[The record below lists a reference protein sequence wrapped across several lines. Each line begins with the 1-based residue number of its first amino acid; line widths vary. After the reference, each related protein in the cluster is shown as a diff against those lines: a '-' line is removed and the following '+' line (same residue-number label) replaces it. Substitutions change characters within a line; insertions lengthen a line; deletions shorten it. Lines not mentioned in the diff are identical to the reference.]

1 MAFQQPIQQP
11 SLRPVSAPAA
21 DQSTAAPR
29 TTCQPSED
37 DSREWILF
45 PRADSA
51 SLTKTTSTERT
62 PKTAGLSRLS
72 DFGSLNTIP
81 RSGAEQA
88 LHSDGA
94 LESDQE
100 DAELD
105 SLDDGLQAFQEPSL
119 PHRLDSFHQD
129 ASVFPRHDG
138 LGTFPA
144 SSPEGQDQIWHFERY
159 NPRKRSFAGHHRRR
173 SSVQRRL
180 EAVEENDASRVET
193 EKRERIEKWR
203 LDHSRILLDEIEKQT
218 RQRRFSVLS
227 QHSRHAETV
236 SPTVRTTDHTD
247 HTDHPLVEPQ
257 AQDPKASPVE
267 ASESM
272 IERIT
277 RRVIRDFIG
286 LDDAMMSVIYGES
299 LPEETQSVQA
309 RPSTPSPSITPAIKA
324 RSWESRL
331 LNRLA
336 RELGMLFDQ
345 LTDPTGPLNSPS
357 TSTPSH
363 ADYAGIPITERTS
376 SRTHPRGSSLLRPI
390 ISPTSPSF
398 DFNALKQTPT
408 SPTAAAADSHHASL
422 WGIEEEPA
430 HPSSSSSHNTTDPQ
444 EYWSQPP
451 NLRTV
456 FRLLHSHFTSP
467 ALRRPTTPPPNKN
480 IATTSTPDSLRRA
493 AIIRQH
499 HPLTSK
505 LSSSSNNPLNSN
517 SHYYHTASRYS
528 GSYCGSQSLRRAGGS
543 RRGGGSMTTYSMGA
557 GSSSRNFW
565 DLGGQP
571 GPGSSGVVGGGGGLG
586 MWGEV

>member
-1 MAFQQPIQQP
+1 MQQP

-21 DQSTAAPR
+21 DQSTATPR
-29 TTCQPSED
+29 TTCQPSLD

-62 PKTAGLSRLS
+62 PRTAGLSRLS
-72 DFGSLNTIP
+72 DFGSLNTVP
-81 RSGAEQA
+81 RSGPEQA

-119 PHRLDSFHQD
+119 PHRLDSLHQNT
-129 ASVFPRHDG
+129 SVFPRHDG

-203 LDHSRILLDEIEKQT
+203 LDHSKILLDEIEKQT
-218 RQRRFSVLS
+218 RQRRLSVLS
-227 QHSRHAETV
+227 QHSRPAERSST
-236 SPTVRTTDHTD
+236 TGRTTDHTD
-247 HTDHPLVEPQ
+247 HPPVETPG
-257 AQDPKASPVE
+257 QDPKPSSVE

-286 LDDAMMSVIYGES
+286 IDDAMMSVIYGES
-299 LPEETQSVQA
+299 LPEQTQSVQA
-309 RPSTPSPSITPAIKA
+309 GSSTSLPSITPAIKA

-345 LTDPTGPLNSPS
+345 LTDPTGPLTS
-357 TSTPSH
+357 TSTSKPSH

-376 SRTHPRGSSLLRPI
+376 SRSHPRGSSLRRPS

-398 DFNALKQTPT
+398 DFNTLKQNPT

-422 WGIEEEPA
+422 WGIEEEPS
-430 HPSSSSSHNTTDPQ
+430 HPSSSHNNIDPQ

-505 LSSSSNNPLNSN
+505 LSSSSNPLNS
-517 SHYYHTASRYS
+517 SHHYHTATRYS
-528 GSYCGSQSLRRAGGS
+528 GSYCGSQSLRRAGS
-543 RRGGGSMTTYSMGA
+543 RRGAGTMTTYSMGA

-565 DLGGQP
+565 DLGGP
-571 GPGSSGVVGGGGGLG
+571 RPGSSGVVGGGAGLG

>member
-1 MAFQQPIQQP
+1 MAFQQPIQQQ

-21 DQSTAAPR
+21 DQPTATPR
-29 TTCQPSED
+29 TTCPCSLD

-62 PKTAGLSRLS
+62 PNTAGLSRLS
-72 DFGSLNTIP
+72 DFGSLNTFP
-81 RSGAEQA
+81 PSGAEQA
-88 LHSDGA
+88 LPSDGA
-94 LESDQE
+94 LGSEQE

-119 PHRLDSFHQD
+119 HHPLDFVHQN

-138 LGTFPA
+138 LGGFPA
-144 SSPEGQDQIWHFERY
+144 SSPEGQNQIWHFERF

-193 EKRERIEKWR
+193 GKRERIEKWR
-203 LDHSRILLDEIEKQT
+203 LDHSKILLDEIEKQT
-218 RQRRFSVLS
+218 RQRRFPLPN
-227 QHSRHAETV
+227 QHSRPAEMSST
-236 SPTVRTTDHTD
+236 TVRTTDYID
-247 HTDHPLVEPQ
+247 RPPLETP
-257 AQDPKASPVE
+257 AQDPKPSAVE
-267 ASESM
+267 AGESM

-277 RRVIRDFIG
+277 RRLIRDFIG
-286 LDDAMMSVIYGES
+286 IDEATMSVIYGES
-299 LPEETQSVQA
+299 LPEEAQSAQDQ
-309 RPSTPSPSITPAIKA
+309 SPSPLPTMTPATKA

-336 RELGMLFDQ
+336 RELAMLFDQ
-345 LTDPTGPLNSPS
+345 LTDPAAPLTS
-357 TSTPSH
+357 TSTLTPSQ
-363 ADYAGIPITERTS
+363 ADYAGMPITERTS
-376 SRTHPRGSSLLRPI
+376 SRTHPRGSSLRRP
-390 ISPTSPSF
+390 SNPPTSPSF
-398 DFNALKQTPT
+398 DFNAPKSNPD

-422 WGIEEEPA
+422 WGIEEEPSLPPVL
-430 HPSSSSSHNTTDPQ
+430 HDTSDPQ
-444 EYWSQPP
+444 DYWSQPP

-467 ALRRPTTPPPNKN
+467 ARRPTTPPSNKN

-505 LSSSSNNPLNSN
+505 LSSSSNPLNSN
-517 SHYYHTASRYS
+517 HHHSASRYS
-528 GSYCGSQSLRRAGGS
+528 GSYCGSQSLRRAGS
-543 RRGGGSMTTYSMGA
+543 RRGAGTMTTYSMGA

-565 DLGGQP
+565 DLGGPGP
-571 GPGSSGVVGGGGGLG
+571 GPGSSGVVGGAGLG